1 MDIRTAYASYCKYQ
15 KSITIFISICI
26 YVCFSSLPTITISPG
41 FGPHNHLV
49 EVVTILIIIP
59 ITLIHITQI
68 IITEITIITNLII
81 TDMIKVAGRDLME
94 VIMET
99 VIAQYH
105 F

>member
-1 MDIRTAYASYCKYQ
+1 M
-15 KSITIFISICI
+15 
-26 YVCFSSLPTITISPG
+26 
-41 FGPHNHLV
+41 